1 MLLFHGLAMHLVLAC
16 ALLRRCVCG
25 SVAMSHGGF
34 HSHGA
39 IPMTMDGLFHGKS
52 IYKWMMTGGTPHDYG
67 KPPHVLSDSILQECR
82 EPQRIDQR
90 QCIWKPEFFVHL
102 EVHLLTKIS
111 RSETLH
117 LTTFTTV
124 SFASLWALLLKGSN
138 FCLRFHGRHLE
149 DLRSEG
155 FIAMMWPSYKWYIPC
170 ICFNHP
176 SG

>member
-102 EVHLLTKIS
+102 EVHCRRKS
-111 RSETLH
+111 
-117 LTTFTTV
+117 
-124 SFASLWALLLKGSN
+124 A
-138 FCLRFHGRHLE
+138 
-149 DLRSEG
+149 DLRH
-155 FIAMMWPSYKWYIPC
+155 C
-170 ICFNHP
+170 I
-176 SG
+176 